1 MTECGWAIDAN
12 EQMQRYHAT
21 EWGKE
26 THDERLLFELLSL
39 EMMQAGLS
47 WQTVLNKRAAFQED
61 FCNFEPQ
68 QVANLTVADLAK
80 LTTDARIIR
89 NPQKINAIYHNAQL
103 VVKLEQQGKSL
114 DQILWGYVD
123 GKPVVNHWRH
133 PEEVPAQTI
142 LSRRIAKDLKR
153 LGFKFVGPTIIYS
166 LLEATGIVNDHLESC
181 AHKYH

>member
-1 MTECGWAIDAN
+1 MTECSWAIGTS
-12 EQMQRYHAT
+12 EQMRQYHAN

-26 THDERLLFELLSL
+26 THDERLLFELFSL

-47 WQTVLNKRAAFQED
+47 WQTVLNKRAAFQAD

-68 QVANLTVADLAK
+68 QVAALTTADLAK
-80 LTTDARIIR
+80 IATDPRVIR
-89 NPQKINAIYHNAQL
+89 NSQKISAIHQNAQL

-114 DQILWGYVD
+114 DALLWDYVD

-142 LSRRIAKDLKR
+142 LSRQIAKDLRR

-166 LLEATGIVNDHLESC
+166 LLQATGIVNDHLELCS
-181 AHKYH
+181 AKYH